1 MTTTTQNH
9 RLGIEVEQRGRV
21 LLARLHGGPRGEFGP
36 EIAAD
41 LAALVTRAETDEGVG
56 AVVITGTHPERFV
69 AHANLR
75 WLQEGGA
82 ASPSVGPRGASAV
95 VHTARATRAVAGV
108 RKLADRTPLSGAMEL
123 LDVHET
129 FLRMN
134 RCGAVFIAALNGS
147 ALGIGSELALACDYR
162 LMADGDHVIGQPE
175 ILLGFPP
182 GGGGTQRLVRLVGT
196 HQGLKRMLDGGGLDP
211 EAAAEIGY
219 VDEVVPADELIDRAV
234 ALADRLAQRLKFT
247 VAAVKRSRL
256 HRRLARP
263 RGRAPR
269 RERRVPLDAR
279 QPRRAGGDAR
289 LHEAHRGDGRPAAVR
304 PTDLRAD
311 ARSREL
317 RTRRGSLN
325 MTTTKPLNTGSQS
338 TTATTTSRT
347 APTRTINVGG
357 TPFAYRELGPR
368 GGVPLVFLHHFTAV
382 LDDWDPRVI
391 DGIAAKRHVIT
402 FDNRGVGASGGSVPH
417 TIDEMAADAVAF
429 IRALGHEQV
438 DLLGFSLGGGVAQVI
453 TLEHPELVRRVIL
466 AGTGPRG
473 GGGIEKMPL
482 IAGRRV
488 HQGRADAPR
497 PPALPLLQPQRAGQ
511 ARRDGVHGPSARS
524 APTDR
529 DKRISH
535 AGQARPAQGDPRG
548 RPGHAP
554 RPQQDHPAGLR
565 GQRRQRRHG
574 RQQPL
579 RRARRAHPQRE
590 ARRSTPTPGT
600 AASSSTTSEFVPAVL
615 EFLESRVTARA

>member
-1 MTTTTQNH
+1 M
-9 RLGIEVEQRGRV
+9 

-95 VHTARATRAVAGV
+95 VQTARATRAVAGV

-196 HQGLKRMLDGGGLDP
+196 HQGLKRMLDGGGLAP

-234 ALADRLAQRLKFT
+234 ALGDRLAQRLKFT
-247 VAAVKRSRL
+247 VAAVKRAAYIGGSLGLEEGL
-256 HRRLARP
+256 HVENAEFLSTLASPGAQAAMLAYMRRTEEMGDL
-263 RGRAPR
+263 
-269 RERRVPLDAR
+269 PLYD
-279 QPRRAGGDAR
+279 
-289 LHEAHRGDGRPAAVR
+289 R
-304 PTDLRAD
+304 PTYEQTLEA
-311 ARSREL
+311 
-317 RTRRGSLN
+317 GSFGRVTGGLN
-325 MTTTKPLNTGSQS
+325 MTRPRPSTTGSQS
-338 TTATTTSRT
+338 TAATTTWKT

-402 FDNRGVGASGGSVPH
+402 FDNRGVGATGG
-417 TIDEMAADAVAF
+417 
-429 IRALGHEQV
+429 
-438 DLLGFSLGGGVAQVI
+438 
-453 TLEHPELVRRVIL
+453 
-466 AGTGPRG
+466 
-473 GGGIEKMPL
+473 
-482 IAGRRV
+482 
-488 HQGRADAPR
+488 
-497 PPALPLLQPQRAGQ
+497 
-511 ARRDGVHGPSARS
+511 
-524 APTDR
+524 
-529 DKRISH
+529 
-535 AGQARPAQGDPRG
+535 
-548 RPGHAP
+548 
-554 RPQQDHPAGLR
+554 
-565 GQRRQRRHG
+565 
-574 RQQPL
+574 
-579 RRARRAHPQRE
+579 
-590 ARRSTPTPGT
+590 
-600 AASSSTTSEFVPAVL
+600 
-615 EFLESRVTARA
+615 